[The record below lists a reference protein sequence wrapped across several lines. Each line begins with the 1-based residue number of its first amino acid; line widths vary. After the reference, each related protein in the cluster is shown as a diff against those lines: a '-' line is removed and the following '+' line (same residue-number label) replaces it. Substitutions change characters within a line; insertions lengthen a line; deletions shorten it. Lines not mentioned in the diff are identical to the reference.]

1 MLNISLAFDDKAFD
15 VLSSKAVY
23 RPTVCA
29 FNVSAIVTEATSA
42 VSEYGVYD
50 SRHLEFYQK
59 WDIQQSL
66 P

>member
-23 RPTVCA
+23 TVCA